1 MSSKTT
7 TTITTRVANHMA
19 MKLRAMAERKSM
31 SLSELTVIALKDFLD
46 RNGQDNRFKE
56 SEIRITKNVFLLMSL
71 ISQLSASES
80 EQVVREFNRL
90 VGEEL
95 FNG

>member
-1 MSSKTT
+1 MVSKTT
-7 TTITTRVANHMA
+7 TTITTRVANHTA
-19 MKLRAMAERKSM
+19 MQLRAMAERKSM
-31 SLSELTVIALKDFLD
+31 SLSELAVIALKDFLD
-46 RNGQDNRFKE
+46 RNGQENRFRE

-80 EQVVREFNRL
+80 EQVRRDFNRL
-90 VGEEL
+90 VGEEM